1 MKFLNKQFVRWD
13 DLDAMGHVNNAKYL
27 TYAQE
32 ARFLWATEEFSGAM
46 KETSLIE
53 MVVARA
59 EVDFIEHELVERLG
73 APFGAHWNGY
83 PTPDKPLMLLLG
95 GLALNLGEL
104 ATAVQERT
112 GLLLMVMNDGG
123 SQEIAPDSGELM
135 FGGGERT
142 AGDRRRF
149 RIVESRDIH
158 FSA

>member
-59 EVDFIEHELVERLG
+59 EVDFIEPIYEGGRFVEVEISVEKIGNSSFNML
-73 APFGAHWNGY
+73 F
-83 PTPDKPLMLLLG
+83 TIQDKGRVFAKVRTVQVAVSLETRKSRPLSDK
-95 GLALNLGEL
+95 
-104 ATAVQERT
+104 EREFLSNYLET
-112 GLLLMVMNDGG
+112 N
-123 SQEIAPDSGELM
+123 
-135 FGGGERT
+135 
-142 AGDRRRF
+142 
-149 RIVESRDIH
+149 
-158 FSA
+158 